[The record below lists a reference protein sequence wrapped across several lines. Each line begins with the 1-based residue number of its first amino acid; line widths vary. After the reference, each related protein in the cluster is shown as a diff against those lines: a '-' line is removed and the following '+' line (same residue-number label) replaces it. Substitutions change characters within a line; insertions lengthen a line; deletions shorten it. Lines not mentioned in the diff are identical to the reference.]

1 MQILPRLFY
10 LKRLFILCSVLVTA
24 CASTPQTH
32 FYVLE
37 ALATVP
43 TTQNITNQRV
53 LGIGPL
59 SLPSLLNRQ
68 QIIRRGMNNGVEL
81 AEFHQWAEPLK
92 DTVLQVLTKN
102 LTSLQPLDTI
112 RSYPWSAYGNVQ
124 YRVIIDIS
132 RFDADNKTAVL
143 EASWAIMSED
153 NHRII
158 ANDRA
163 LLKQVLSDD
172 SYHAIAQAM
181 SQLLADFS
189 KQLTLSLG
197 ELK

>member
-10 LKRLFILCSVLVTA
+10 LKRLLILCSVLVTA

-37 ALATVP
+37 ALATAP
-43 TTQNITNQRV
+43 TKASITKQRV

-68 QIIRRGMNNGVEL
+68 QMIKRGVNNGVEL

-112 RSYPWSAYGNVQ
+112 RSYPWSAYGDVQ
-124 YRVIIDIS
+124 YRVIIDIA

-158 ANDRA
+158 ANDRV
-163 LLKQVLSDD
+163 LLKRLLNDD
-172 SYHAIAQAM
+172 SYHVMAQAM
-181 SQLLADFS
+181 SQLLADFA
-189 KQLTLSLG
+189 KQLTLSLN